1 MRKRKYTK
9 IKTNPEKQELRNQL
23 KELWL
28 KTNKKIWKRLMKEIE
43 KPTRLKR
50 VVNVAKFEKV
60 CEKDEKIIVP
70 GKVLGG
76 GELTKPLFVVAFE
89 FSESAKKK
97 IEASG
102 GKWILLR
109 DYIKKNPDS
118 NLRIIG

>member
-1 MRKRKYTK
+1 MKRRKYTK
-9 IKTNPEKQELRNQL
+9 IKTNPEKYELRNEL

-28 KTNKKIWKRLMKEIE
+28 KTNKKIWKRLMNEIE
-43 KPTRLKR
+43 KPTRLMR
-50 VVNVAKFEKV
+50 IVNVSKFEKL
-60 CEKDEKIIVP
+60 CEKDEKIVVP

-76 GELTKPLFVVAFE
+76 GELTKPLFVIAFS

-102 GKWILLR
+102 GKWMLLK
-109 DYIKKNPDS
+109 DYIKKNPDA